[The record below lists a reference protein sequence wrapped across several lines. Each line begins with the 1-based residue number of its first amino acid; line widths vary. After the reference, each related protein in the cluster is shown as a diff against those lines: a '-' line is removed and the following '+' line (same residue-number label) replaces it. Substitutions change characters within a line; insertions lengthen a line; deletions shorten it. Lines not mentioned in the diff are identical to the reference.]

1 MYPWPLVRLDTAAG
15 AAGRVTGVRLT
26 PVAPS
31 PDLPVLVVDR
41 VTLPRAGAAAWI
53 ERMHREYRPGAEA
66 RGFTFAGVR
75 QTRADRARAVDVVV
89 EWRLPDVR
97 AFWRAR
103 AGGHDPA
110 TVAWWAATDALALA
124 RSRSVMGPA

>member
-1 MYPWPLVRLDTAAG
+1 MVARFPGVG
-15 AAGRVTGVRLT
+15 A
-26 PVAPS
+26 S

-41 VTLPRAGAAAWI
+41 VTLPRADAAAWV
-53 ERMHREYRPGAEA
+53 ERMHRDYRPGAEA
-66 RGFTFAGVR
+66 RGFTLAGVW
-75 QTRADRARAVDVVV
+75 QTRTDRARAVEVVV

-124 RSRSVMGPA
+124 RSRSVMGPG